1 MKKKL
6 LVLAMTGLMTA
17 SVLTACG
24 GKETTAT
31 TAAETTTVAETTT
44 EAETTEAETTEAAAA
59 AADAAIEK
67 FDEYLTWTGKEWT
80 AANDD
85 DKLNAAIVYSVYT
98 TEALSGEE
106 FDAETRALTVSEMR
120 AAEDIQNVVTQLEAA
135 LPKFDK
141 SIKDFAD
148 TGVEQINTMIEAEAD
163 AAAGAAGAEVEAEA
177 ATE

>member
-31 TAAETTTVAETTT
+31 TAAETTAVAETTT
-44 EAETTEAETTEAAAA
+44 EAETTEAETTAAE
-59 AADAAIEK
+59 ADAAVADAAVEK

-80 AANDD
+80 AAGDD

-98 TEALSGEE
+98 TEALSGEA
-106 FDAETRALTVSEMR
+106 FDAETRALTISEMR
-120 AAEDIQNVVTQLEAA
+120 AAEDIQNVVTQLDAA

-148 TGVEQINTMIEAEAD
+148 TGIEQINSMIEAQAEAGAD
-163 AAAGAAGAEVEAEA
+163 AEAV
-177 ATE
+177 TE